1 MWGSPGGGPR
11 RPVGRQP
18 CDVGQRS
25 RCRADLGPARC
36 GRGGGGR
43 AHSRVAGRRRRGGG
57 RTGERGETGTTPGG
71 GCIARGTGAVGT
83 PGRVPC
89 RPDPSPVAKGKPV
102 NGSARCG
109 RRHTLSDVTPN
120 RHHLPHRGVPTA
132 RRAARHTARCALAL
146 QLQHTLSQTR
156 PSAPPTPSP
165 AHARTSAAGATHDGL
180 NLRPHEAP
188 SIHRRVRRWRRGQ
201 TIWCRRAP
209 KPSAGGPPP
218 PLAGCFWTGESATI
232 PGGGPWRSAGDLCD
246 QGPHCPS
253 EAGPRRRRAPELRV
267 GAAAAPRPPHTP
279 ARTPPSPRRRVPHA
293 RLCTRAIDAGRS
305 QLRLPARAG
314 TPNGSHPRTAF
325 TPVACPS
332 PAPPLLRRTS
342 RATASPTSPAW
353 YACSLPHLL
362 PHRRV
367 PPNPPR
373 SSPTA
378 PPSLPVW
385 VGEETFVSPRRGRS
399 LSRPS
404 PPTSHTPSRSTWDA
418 PPTPRCP
425 RSPLPPRCPPWA
437 TCLPPPP
444 WW

>member
-218 PLAGCFWTGESATI
+218 PPGRLLLDRGVRHNSRWRPVEVSWRSLRPGT
-232 PGGGPWRSAGDLCD
+232 PLPLGGGA
-246 QGPHCPS
+246 
-253 EAGPRRRRAPELRV
+253 
-267 GAAAAPRPPHTP
+267 
-279 ARTPPSPRRRVPHA
+279 
-293 RLCTRAIDAGRS
+293 
-305 QLRLPARAG
+305 
-314 TPNGSHPRTAF
+314 
-325 TPVACPS
+325 
-332 PAPPLLRRTS
+332 
-342 RATASPTSPAW
+342 
-353 YACSLPHLL
+353 
-362 PHRRV
+362 
-367 PPNPPR
+367 
-373 SSPTA
+373 
-378 PPSLPVW
+378 
-385 VGEETFVSPRRGRS
+385 
-399 LSRPS
+399 
-404 PPTSHTPSRSTWDA
+404 A
-418 PPTPRCP
+418 PPTRARAAR
-425 RSPLPPRCPPWA
+425 RSCGGPAPTPHACENPP
-437 TCLPPPP
+437 LPPPP
-444 WW
+444 RPTRAVVHPRYRRRSVTIAAAGACWDPQRESSPHRIHAGCVPLSCAPPFAEDIKSDRFPDIPGVVRVLSPPPTPSPPCSS